1 MNPLIASAVIVLCE
15 GLCFGAVLP
24 VIGFYC
30 EHLGGGPITLGL
42 LFALLAGPKVI
53 MNPLLGR
60 ASDRYGRRPVLLIST
75 LGTFAGSV
83 LWALAPNVIWLAVSR
98 GVVGV
103 FGAQAAIAQAVAADV
118 TPPARRA
125 AAMGVLG
132 AAFGLSITLGPLLG
146 GLVSTAASNA
156 AVGWMCALLQALSI
170 IVILALLPETRG
182 PGAAPAEWDAA
193 ADRGAPA
200 VNGESPACDTDLT
213 TLAPLLHRP
222 AVRRLMLVTLLMW
235 LGFSVINGTFQLLAA
250 HAYQMSE
257 RQVSYAYAVIGIV
270 GAVIQGGLIR
280 RLSASWGEQVCGL
293 AGLVILIVA
302 FLLLAATPPEPGFWL
317 ATTLLAMGSAVAVP
331 CIAGLVSQAV
341 DEAEQGAVLGLH
353 QGVIGLG
360 RAGGAAVGGALYALA
375 GAPLVYGTAA
385 TVIVA
390 GGWLLRRLPAA
401 SPSPKSD

>member
-30 EHLGGGPITLGL
+30 ERLGGGPITLGL
-42 LFALLAGPKVI
+42 LFALLAGPKVV
-53 MNPLLGR
+53 MNPLFGR
-60 ASDRYGRRPVLLIST
+60 VSDRYGRRPVLLIAT
-75 LGTFAGSV
+75 LGTLAGSV
-83 LWALAPNVIWLAVSR
+83 LWALAPNVVWLAISR

-125 AAMGVLG
+125 AAMGLLG

-146 GLVSTAASNA
+146 GIVSTAASNA
-156 AVGWMCALLQALSI
+156 AVGWVCALLQALSI
-170 IVILALLPETRG
+170 VVIVTLLPETRG
-182 PGAAPAEWDAA
+182 RSGATFASDDAPAATGGPSS
-193 ADRGAPA
+193 RGA
-200 VNGESPACDTDLT
+200 DLP
-213 TLAPLLHRP
+213 TLAPLLQRP

-250 HAYQMSE
+250 HAYHMTE
-257 RQVSYAYAVIGIV
+257 RHVSYAYAVIGIV

-280 RLSASWGEQVCGL
+280 RLAATLGEQVCGL
-293 AGLVILIVA
+293 AGLAVLAVA
-302 FLLLAATPPEPGFWL
+302 FALLAATPPAPVFWL
-317 ATTLLAMGSAVAVP
+317 VTTLLAAGSALAVP
-331 CIAGLVSQAV
+331 CIAGLVSRAV

-360 RAGGAAVGGALYALA
+360 RAGGAAFGGALYALA
-375 GAPLVYGTAA
+375 GAPLVYSTAA
-385 TVIVA
+385 VVIVA
-390 GGWLLRRLPAA
+390 GGWLLRPLPAA
-401 SPSPKSD
+401 SPSPTSD